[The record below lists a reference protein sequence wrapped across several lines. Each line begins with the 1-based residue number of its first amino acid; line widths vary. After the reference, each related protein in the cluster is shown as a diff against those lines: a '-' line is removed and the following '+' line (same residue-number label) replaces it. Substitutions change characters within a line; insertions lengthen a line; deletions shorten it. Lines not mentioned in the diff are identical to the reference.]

1 MELLENLHD
10 IIKCFHPDIS
20 EAGALVQ
27 KHEICIECLFEN
39 LVFLRL
45 RLRLISKPYVSKQR
59 VIYSGSLLLII
70 CKGHTSFGTI
80 KEEEKNCILEGKKIL
95 TLKAFSEQEHHQEE
109 RWD

>member
-70 CKGHTSFGTI
+70 RKGLALPR
-80 KEEEKNCILEGKKIL
+80 ILMTWIV
-95 TLKAFSEQEHHQEE
+95 T
-109 RWD
+109 W

>member
-1 MELLENLHD
+1 MPLAILELLENLHD

-70 CKGHTSFGTI
+70 CEGH
-80 KEEEKNCILEGKKIL
+80 
-95 TLKAFSEQEHHQEE
+95 
-109 RWD
+109 